1 MKNLILKSVGAFI
14 NITAFLFPK
23 WNTNN
28 SFKILSKVQRAG
40 ISEKGKE
47 FLAKATQT
55 PFESE
60 GQSSV
65 LYKWGNGPKN
75 VLFLHGW
82 MSNSQRWIPYY
93 EKLDLTQC
101 TMYALDAPGH
111 GMSKTNLLNLE
122 MYRQAISLAINKIG
136 AIDTVVCH
144 SFSNTA
150 LTYTY
155 LVNPEV
161 DIKKIVVMG
170 SPSGMDAIFTYFKEM
185 LGLSKSALYI
195 LDKKVNEILII
206 PHQEILVK
214 NLLNQAPQQKL
225 VIHDKGD
232 LITPFAPLK
241 AVIDENH
248 NLKTLITTGLKHDLK
263 SNEVYDKVISYI
275 GQSNANSTSKKPY
288 KKSVT
293 YTPLNI

>member
-14 NITAFLFPK
+14 NSTALLFPT

-55 PFESE
+55 QFESE

-93 EKLDLTQC
+93 EKLDLTQF

-111 GMSKTNLLNLE
+111 GMSTTHLLNLE
-122 MYRQAISLAINKIG
+122 MYRQAIDLAIHKIG
-136 AIDTVVCH
+136 AIDTVICH

-150 LTYTY
+150 LTYSY
-155 LVNPEV
+155 LVHPDV
-161 DIKKIVVMG
+161 DIKKFIVMG
-170 SPSGMDAIFTYFKEM
+170 APSGMDAIFIYFKEM
-185 LGLSKSALYI
+185 LGLSDKALNI
-195 LDKKVNEILII
+195 LDKKINEIFVI
-206 PHQEILVK
+206 PHQDILVK
-214 NLLNQAPQQKL
+214 NLLKQAPQRKL
-225 VIHDKGD
+225 VIHDKDD
-232 LITPFAPLK
+232 LITPFAPIK
-241 AVIDENH
+241 AAIAESSTIE
-248 NLKTLITTGLKHDLK
+248 TLITFGLKHDLK
-263 SNEVYDKVISYI
+263 SNEVYDKVISFI
-275 GQSNANSTSKKPY
+275 GASHENSVSQSAD
-288 KKSVT
+288 KKSIAHTAIHV
-293 YTPLNI
+293 